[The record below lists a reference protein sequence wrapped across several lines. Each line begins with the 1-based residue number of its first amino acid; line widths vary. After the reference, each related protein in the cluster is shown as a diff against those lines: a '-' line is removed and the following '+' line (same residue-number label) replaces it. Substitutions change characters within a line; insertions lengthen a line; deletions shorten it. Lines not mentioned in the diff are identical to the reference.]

1 MQSFIMALRSISANK
16 LRAVLTMLGIIIG
29 VMALVVLVS
38 LVNGATTSVTDKVSD
53 LGSSMVTATI
63 VDDKGKPV
71 RLSDLDTWMN
81 EEDGI
86 GLLAPYKTSTVVG
99 KYGSNYDSVTV
110 YGTTAAYYDV
120 QAMQL
125 ALGRWLKAPDI
136 SNSSYVCVISYE
148 TAEDLVGFQDCV
160 GQTLTLGGTEFTIE
174 EEDSDLFE
182 VKEFTIVGVLEKDE
196 DSLTSLLTSGSMMAY
211 IPFPTLVRLAATQ
224 TNNVTSFYIS
234 APEGGSVETAE
245 ETMDRILM
253 ERFNEDED
261 AFNLSTSAFLEDAL
275 NDITSVLSILLGGIA
290 AISLVVG
297 GIGIMNIMM
306 VTVTERTREIGIRK
320 AIGASRKTILI
331 QFLLEA
337 VVLCMM
343 GCGLGIFLSWSILQV
358 VSTVVASTGIV
369 FTLDGGV
376 VLLAVVFC
384 FFIGV
389 IFGLYPANKA
399 AKMKP
404 IDALHYGG

>member
-63 VDDKGKPV
+63 VDDKGKPI

-160 GQTLTLGGTEFTIE
+160 GQTLTLGGT
-174 EEDSDLFE
+174 
-182 VKEFTIVGVLEKDE
+182 EFTIVGVLEKDE

-320 AIGASRKTILI
+320 AIGASRGNILI

-384 FFIGV
+384 FIIGV
-389 IFGLYPANKA
+389 VFGLYPANKA